1 MNKLIKT
8 LLVILFM
15 NCISCKNKCGD
26 GCPEWEKCEK
36 GYQDMFS
43 TTYNCKSILNKFNG
57 DYYGNSSIIFENIS
71 TVNSKAS
78 LIQLS
83 RNDDLGSNTM
93 TMQIN
98 FNDSI
103 VLLNQNLTIVFTSP
117 SNDSFTIPSQ
127 TYYVEVYNPTIG
139 NRVFTNV
146 IYEGSGSIS
155 NSENNY
161 LNINFTY
168 TFFDQTANFQFTT
181 S

>member
-1 MNKLIKT
+1 
-8 LLVILFM
+8 
-15 NCISCKNKCGD
+15 
-26 GCPEWEKCEK
+26 
-36 GYQDMFS
+36 
-43 TTYNCKSILNKFNG
+43 
-57 DYYGNSSIIFENIS
+57 
-71 TVNSKAS
+71 
-78 LIQLS
+78 
-83 RNDDLGSNTM
+83 M

-117 SNDSFTIPSQ
+117 SNDSYTIPSQ

>member
-1 MNKLIKT
+1 MYFKL
-8 LLVILFM
+8 
-15 NCISCKNKCGD
+15 
-26 GCPEWEKCEK
+26 
-36 GYQDMFS
+36 
-43 TTYNCKSILNKFNG
+43 CKSPIL
-57 DYYGNSSIIFENIS
+57 IFGLPRSDTKLFKEM
-71 TVNSKAS
+71 
-78 LIQLS
+78 L
-83 RNDDLGSNTM
+83 
-93 TMQIN
+93 N

-117 SNDSFTIPSQ
+117 SSDSFTIPSQ
-127 TYYVEVYNPTIG
+127 TYYAEVYNPTIG

-146 IYEGSGSIS
+146 VYEGSGSIS